1 MEYRAR
7 MMLKEKT
14 LPALLSVALGIVIII
29 ARRSALDLL
38 VKIVGG
44 LIIAGGVA
52 AVAVY
57 LNRKDRDKGDLKMV
71 LIMAAAA
78 AVIGL
83 LLISL
88 AESIVDFFPTLM
100 GIFLILNGLSHL
112 TMASVDEGDRVL
124 TAIMGVIVIIFG
136 VLIVMRPGFVADA
149 VMVFIGAFFIV
160 NGLFDLF
167 IVKRFNDSNLV
178 E

>member
-1 MEYRAR
+1 M
-7 MMLKEKT
+7 KENIRT
-14 LPALLSVALGIVIII
+14 LMKGKLIPAILSIVLGIVLII
-29 ARRSALDLL
+29 ARRAALDVL
-38 VKIVGG
+38 VKIVGI
-44 LIIAGGVA
+44 LIAVSGVAFIVAYFVRGDSNARLQLTVGPA
-52 AVAVY
+52 AVAVIF
-57 LNRKDRDKGDLKMV
+57 GIV
-71 LIMAAAA
+71 LFFCAS
-78 AVIGL
+78 AV
-83 LLISL
+83 
-88 AESIVDFFPTLM
+88 VDFFPILM
-100 GIFLILNGLSHL
+100 GIILILNGLSHL

-167 IVKRFNDSNLV
+167 IVKRYNDSNLV